1 MAAMG
6 SSTDSRTASCRL
18 TARGLVR
25 IRDVIVIR
33 CGMVATFGGMWREV
47 VAVSIALV

>member
-1 MAAMG
+1 MG
-6 SSTDSRTASCRL
+6 SPIDSRTAGTSFL
-18 TARGLVR
+18 LPTQAHGHIV
-25 IRDVIVIR
+25 VIR

>member
-1 MAAMG
+1 MVNLWCLHQQA
-6 SSTDSRTASCRL
+6 TAGTSFL
-18 TARGLVR
+18 LPTQAHGNTV
-25 IRDVIVIR
+25 VIR